1 MYIEKSISPTGVGTV
16 LLPRRN
22 PPYCAAEK
30 KSRTMILHMFCQGN
44 LCVLLVL
51 FGEKPEKI
59 LSSKQ

>member
-30 KSRTMILHMFCQGN
+30 KSRTMILHRSVLPGY

-59 LSSKQ
+59 IVL